1 MGLFYRVLSVSS
13 AKGGDRLMTFIVQGF
28 LALITAIV
36 SWFPS
41 SETIDIPAIN
51 VVGQNLS
58 GWIDIASIVTVIGLV
73 TTIYAAF
80 GIAFLVNW
88 IIKRVRGG

>member
-1 MGLFYRVLSVSS
+1 
-13 AKGGDRLMTFIVQGF
+13 MTFIVQGF

-41 SETIDIPAIN
+41 SETIDIPALN

-58 GWIDIASIVTVIGLV
+58 GWIDITSILTVIGLV
-73 TTIYAAF
+73 TTIYASL

>member
-1 MGLFYRVLSVSS
+1 
-13 AKGGDRLMTFIVQGF
+13 MTYIVEGF
-28 LALITAIV
+28 LVLITAIV

-41 SETIDIPAIN
+41 SETIDIPVLN
-51 VVGQNLS
+51 VVGQNLGS
-58 GWIDIASIVTVIGLV
+58 WIDITSIVTVIGLV
-73 TTIYAAF
+73 TTIYASL